1 MAEARSGPGDSG
13 PVVLITGASRGI
25 GAVTARLL
33 SRQAGARIVINY
45 REKRRRAD
53 AVVADITASGGE
65 ALAAQADLTDAVEVG
80 RMLALIKT
88 TYGRIDVLILNAS
101 GGMERDADPGYALRL
116 NRDAQLSLAAGA
128 ADLMPA
134 GSRIVFVTSHQ
145 SHFYGQQPGIGAYE
159 PVARSKRAGEDALR
173 AMIPDLSG
181 RSVDLVVVSGDM
193 IDGTTT
199 VMLLDRAQP
208 GVVST
213 RRARAGSIP
222 TIEEFA
228 AAVAGAATTGHP
240 SGHTIYVGGDDY
252 LSVHRDQPVHQDR
265 PVRHDQRAPQGGA
278 APRGRS

>member
-1 MAEARSGPGDSG
+1 
-13 PVVLITGASRGI
+13 
-25 GAVTARLL
+25 
-33 SRQAGARIVINY
+33 
-45 REKRRRAD
+45 
-53 AVVADITASGGE
+53 
-65 ALAAQADLTDAVEVG
+65 
-80 RMLALIKT
+80 
-88 TYGRIDVLILNAS
+88 
-101 GGMERDADPGYALRL
+101 
-116 NRDAQLSLAAGA
+116 
-128 ADLMPA
+128 MPA

-228 AAVAGAATTGHP
+228 AAVAGAATTRHP